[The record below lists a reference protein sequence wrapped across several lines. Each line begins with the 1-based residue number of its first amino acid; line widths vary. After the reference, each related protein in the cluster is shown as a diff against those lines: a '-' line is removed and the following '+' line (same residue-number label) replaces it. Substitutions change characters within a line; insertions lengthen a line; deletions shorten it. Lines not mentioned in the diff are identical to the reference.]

1 MTQEEIIEG
10 NKLIAKFIDLTPHN
24 MFPDELQAPFGFEW
38 IATNV
43 NIRAMY
49 AKEDNEFT
57 SFEDLFLFHSSWDWL
72 IPAVSKITRNE
83 EFIEQENREY
93 ILDII
98 GYGHIEDVF
107 EAVIEFIKWYNGNI
121 L

>member
-72 IPAVSKITRNE
+72 MPVC
-83 EFIEQENREY
+83 
-93 ILDII
+93 
-98 GYGHIEDVF
+98 
-107 EAVIEFIKWYNGNI
+107 IKLGMIFVNTNIVLTYNNVLNGIRSLEKN
-121 L
+121 